1 MGSIPDCVLRW
12 SGQRMPVVGFGT
24 ASEIVEGSDFFTVTK
39 QAVLQAIKLGYRH
52 FDTASLYGSEQPLGE
67 AIVEALSLGLI
78 KSRNE
83 LFITSKLWCTQAYGD
98 LVLPALKTSLQNLKL
113 DYLDLYL
120 IHWPICLKQRKEG
133 VSGGKEYDL
142 FPMDLS
148 SVWAAME
155 DCQRLG
161 LIKSIGLSN
170 FACKKVADILSIVKI
185 PPVVNQVELNPLW
198 QQKKLK
204 DFCHGNGILL
214 QAYSPLGAVGTK
226 WGSNR
231 VMECEVLKEI
241 AKVKG
246 KTVAQ
251 VCLRWAYEE
260 GVIVIV
266 KSFNAERMKQNLE
279 IMDWSL
285 SEDELKMIQ
294 HIPQSRGV
302 QAEAFV
308 SENGPFKTLEE
319 LWDGE
324 I

>member
-1 MGSIPDCVLRW
+1 
-12 SGQRMPVVGFGT
+12 MPV
-24 ASEIVEGSDFFTVTK
+24 
-39 QAVLQAIKLGYRH
+39 LGIRYRH
-52 FDTASLYGSEQPLGE
+52 FDTASLYGSEPVLGE
-67 AIVEALSLGLI
+67 AIIEALSLGFI

-83 LFITSKLWCTQAYGD
+83 LFITSKLWSTHGYGD

-120 IHWPICLKQRKEG
+120 IHWSICLKKRSEG
-133 VSGGKEYDL
+133 VSGDRAYVVL
-142 FPMDLS
+142 PMDLR

-161 LIKSIGLSN
+161 FTKSIGLSN
-170 FACKKVADILSIVKI
+170 FTCKKVAYILSIAKI
-185 PPVVNQVELNPLW
+185 PPVVNQVEMNPLW

-204 DFCHGNGILL
+204 DFCHENGILL
-214 QAYSPLGAVGTK
+214 SAYSPLGAVGTS

-251 VCLRWAYEE
+251 VRYSKQIMGECNSEE
-260 GVIVIV
+260 
-266 KSFNAERMKQNLE
+266 ELKQNLE
-279 IMDWSL
+279 IFDWSL
-285 SEDELKMIQ
+285 SEDEVKMMDQ
-294 HIPQSRGV
+294 IPQSRGIR
-302 QAEAFV
+302 AEDFV
-308 SENGPFKTLEE
+308 SGDGPYKTLEE

>member
-98 LVLPALKTSLQNLKL
+98 LVLPALKTSLQ
-113 DYLDLYL
+113 
-120 IHWPICLKQRKEG
+120 KEG
-133 VSGGKEYDL
+133 VSGGKEYDI
-142 FPMDLS
+142 FPMDFS

-161 LIKSIGLSN
+161 LTKSIGLSN
-170 FACKKVADILSIVKI
+170 FTCKKVADVLSIAKI

-260 GVIVIV
+260 GVILIV

-294 HIPQSRGV
+294 HIPQSRGI

>member
-98 LVLPALKTSLQNLKL
+98 LVLPALKTSL
-113 DYLDLYL
+113 
-120 IHWPICLKQRKEG
+120 H
-133 VSGGKEYDL
+133 
-142 FPMDLS
+142 

-161 LIKSIGLSN
+161 LTKSIGLSN
-170 FACKKVADILSIVKI
+170 FTCKKVADVLSIAKI

-231 VMECEVLKEI
+231 VMECEV
-241 AKVKG
+241 
-246 KTVAQ
+246 
-251 VCLRWAYEE
+251 CLRWAYEE
-260 GVIVIV
+260 GVILIV

-294 HIPQSRGV
+294 HIPQSRGI

-308 SENGPFKTLEE
+308 SENCPFKTLEE

>member
-1 MGSIPDCVLRW
+1 MASIPDCGLRW
-12 SGQRMPVVGFGT
+12 SGQRMP
-24 ASEIVEGSDFFTVTK
+24 
-39 QAVLQAIKLGYRH
+39 AIKLGYRH
-52 FDTASLYGSEQPLGE
+52 FDTASLYGSEPALGE
-67 AIVEALSLGLI
+67 AIIEAVSLGLI

-83 LFITSKLWCTQAYGD
+83 LFITSKLWCTHGYAD

-120 IHWPICLKQRKEG
+120 IHWPICLKERSEG
-133 VSGGKEYDL
+133 VSGDKFWQNVFSNNKEYVVL
-142 FPMDLS
+142 PMDLR

-161 LIKSIGLSN
+161 FTKSIGLSN
-170 FACKKVADILSIVKI
+170 FTCKKVADILSIAKI
-185 PPVVNQVELNPLW
+185 PPVVNQVEMNPLW

-214 QAYSPLGAVGTK
+214 SAFSPLGAVGTS

-231 VMECEVLKEI
+231 VMDCELLKEI
-241 AKVKG
+241 AKDKG

-251 VCLRWAYEE
+251 VCLRWAYEQ
-260 GVIVIV
+260 GVSIIV

-279 IMDWSL
+279 IFDWSL
-285 SEDELKMIQ
+285 SEDEVKMMDQ
-294 HIPQSRGV
+294 IPQNRGIRN
-302 QAEAFV
+302 EGFV
-308 SENGPFKTLEE
+308 SEEGPFKTLEE

>member
-1 MGSIPDCVLRW
+1 
-12 SGQRMPVVGFGT
+12 
-24 ASEIVEGSDFFTVTK
+24 
-39 QAVLQAIKLGYRH
+39 
-52 FDTASLYGSEQPLGE
+52 
-67 AIVEALSLGLI
+67 
-78 KSRNE
+78 
-83 LFITSKLWCTQAYGD
+83 
-98 LVLPALKTSLQNLKL
+98 
-113 DYLDLYL
+113 
-120 IHWPICLKQRKEG
+120 
-133 VSGGKEYDL
+133 
-142 FPMDLS
+142 
-148 SVWAAME
+148 ME

-204 DFCHGNGILL
+204 DFCHVNGILL

>member
-1 MGSIPDCVLRW
+1 
-12 SGQRMPVVGFGT
+12 MPVLGFGT
-24 ASEIVEGSDFFTVTK
+24 GSDRVEGSDLVTK
-39 QAVLQAIKLGYRH
+39 QAVLEAIKLGYRH
-52 FDTASLYGSEQPLGE
+52 FDTASLYGSEAALGE
-67 AIVEALSLGLI
+67 AIIEALSLGLI

-83 LFITSKLWCTQAYGD
+83 LFITSKLWSTHGYAD

-120 IHWPICLKQRKEG
+120 IHWPICLKKRSEG
-133 VSGGKEYDL
+133 VSRDRAYDL

-155 DCQRLG
+155 DCQRFG
-161 LIKSIGLSN
+161 FTKSIGLSN
-170 FACKKVADILSIVKI
+170 FTCKKVADILSVAKI
-185 PPVVNQVELNPLW
+185 PPVVNQVEMNPLW

-214 QAYSPLGAVGTK
+214 SAFSPLGAVGTS

-231 VMECEVLKEI
+231 VMDCELLKEI
-241 AKVKG
+241 AKFKG

-251 VCLRWAYEE
+251 VCLRWAYEQ
-260 GVIVIV
+260 GASVIV

-279 IMDWSL
+279 IFDWSL
-285 SEDELKMIQ
+285 SEDEVKLMDQIQ
-294 HIPQSRGV
+294 IPQSRGIR
-302 QAEAFV
+302 AEDFV
-308 SENGPFKTLEE
+308 SGDGPYKTLEE

>member
-1 MGSIPDCVLRW
+1 MGSIPDCVLRC
-12 SGQRMPVVGFGT
+12 SGQKMPVLGFGT
-24 ASEIVEGSDFFTVTK
+24 ASDRVEGSDLVTK
-39 QAVLQAIKLGYRH
+39 QAVLEAIKLGYRH
-52 FDTASLYGSEQPLGE
+52 FDTASLYESEPALGE
-67 AIVEALSLGLI
+67 AIIEAVSLGLI

-83 LFITSKLWCTQAYGD
+83 LFITSKLWCTDGYGD

-120 IHWPICLKQRKEG
+120 VHWPVSLKKKSEG
-133 VSGGKEYDL
+133 VSGDKEYV
-142 FPMDLS
+142 FVPMDFR

-161 LIKSIGLSN
+161 FTKSIGVSN
-170 FACKKVADILSIVKI
+170 FTCKKVAHILSIAKI

-204 DFCHGNGILL
+204 ELCHENGILL
-214 QAYSPLGAVGTK
+214 SAYAPLGAVGAS

-231 VMECEVLKEI
+231 VMDCEALKEI

-251 VCLRWAYEE
+251 VCLRWAYEQ
-260 GVIVIV
+260 GVSIIV
-266 KSFNAERMKQNLE
+266 KSFNAERMKQNLG
-279 IMDWSL
+279 ILDWSL
-285 SEDELKMIQ
+285 SEDELKLIDQ
-294 HIPQSRGV
+294 IPQSRSCP
-302 QAEAFV
+302 ADFFV
-308 SENGPFKTLEE
+308 SEDGPFKTLQE